1 MMLVASG
8 IVHDRVDERVDELVA
23 GMSRGDVVHY
33 ELEGCLPIL
42 DRRPGLPFADDECLH
57 GRLAGD
63 PTPAC
68 GCWLSEVEPEIL
80 EPTSVEHP
88 PTPDLMSTLT
98 PRKEPLMLTG
108 AQHDALAQDRYEHVP
123 AGELPERLALPAP
136 EAASAAELAPLVAPY
151 GFKANGTPRK
161 RPAPSPERVAKMLA
175 ARGTKTTRVVHATTP
190 ELLTRIVEDIDAEI
204 ARLQA
209 AKAKLLAVVT

>member
-8 IVHDRVDERVDELVA
+8 ILHTRVDDRVDELVA

-68 GCWLSEVEPEIL
+68 GCWLSESEIL

-98 PRKEPLMLTG
+98 PKEAPSMIP
-108 AQHDALAQDRYEHVP
+108 APPALA
-123 AGELPERLALPAP
+123 ALPAP
-136 EAASAAELAPLVAPY
+136 AVEAPY

-161 RPAPSPERVAKMLA
+161 RPAPSPERVAHMLA
-175 ARGTKTTRVVHATTP
+175 ARGTKATRVVHATTP

-209 AKAKLLAVVT
+209 AKAKLLAVGA